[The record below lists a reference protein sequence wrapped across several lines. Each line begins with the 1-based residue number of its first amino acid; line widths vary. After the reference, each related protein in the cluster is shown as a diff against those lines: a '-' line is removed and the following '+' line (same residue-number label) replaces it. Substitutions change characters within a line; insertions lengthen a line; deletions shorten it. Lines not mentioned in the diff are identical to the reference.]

1 MLVFETADGQPDPIT
16 ADQLGVLLR
25 EHAVP
30 AVVLNAC
37 QSAMLD
43 ERADDPFASVAAA
56 LLRSGMRSVV
66 AMAYSLYV
74 SGAQQCLPA
83 FYQRL
88 FEEGSVAQAVR
99 AGRQQML
106 AHRGRVCARG
116 EFPLDDWLVPV
127 LYQQDPL
134 DFSFARQARASFV
147 RRPSKLPAEVQQ
159 ERNPYGFVGRD
170 GAILALERAMRRPPA
185 GILISG
191 LGGVGKTTLARGF
204 LQWLDATDGLGEGC
218 FWFSFV
224 DVRTA
229 EYVFNRMGEALFG
242 PQFIPADME
251 KKIEALAAAFREHKF
266 VIVWDNF
273 EVGPGDP
280 RHVGR
285 AEPLRAGPAA
295 AGPVPRPAPRGT
307 DQGDPHEPVP
317 RGVARRASV
326 PGAAGRAGG

>member
-1 MLVFETADGQPDPIT
+1 VKPSGSIGSHTLQGPQGHLIFEKDDGAPDPVT

-66 AMAYSLYV
+66 AMAYSLFV

-134 DFSFARQARASFV
+134 DFSFARQARAGFV
-147 RRPSKLPAEVQQ
+147 AARRSSRGGPAGTQPVRLRRP
-159 ERNPYGFVGRD
+159 RRRD
-170 GAILALERAMRRPPA
+170 PALERALRRPPA
-185 GILISG
+185 GS
-191 LGGVGKTTLARGF
+191 
-204 LQWLDATDGLGEGC
+204 
-218 FWFSFV
+218 
-224 DVRTA
+224 
-229 EYVFNRMGEALFG
+229 
-242 PQFIPADME
+242 
-251 KKIEALAAAFREHKF
+251 
-266 VIVWDNF
+266 
-273 EVGPGDP
+273 
-280 RHVGR
+280 
-285 AEPLRAGPAA
+285 
-295 AGPVPRPAPRGT
+295 
-307 DQGDPHEPVP
+307 
-317 RGVARRASV
+317 
-326 PGAAGRAGG
+326 